1 MGEIKDG
8 QTLLFIGDSITDCGR
23 RGPNYPLGDGYP
35 ALFRDLMTAR
45 WPERNIRYINKG
57 IGGNRVTD
65 LQMRWEDDVMRH
77 KPDWLSIKIGIN
89 DEHSFVADPNNGVS
103 PQRFREVYDSIL
115 QRTFSVWKPNLI
127 LISPFYISKDTVSGT
142 HRTKILQLIPEY
154 IAVVK
159 DMAAKYGAIYVPLH
173 DIFQKHLEFREA
185 DTFCPE
191 PVHPYRSGHIIIAR
205 AIMHAID
212 ES

>member
-45 WPERNIRYINKG
+45 WPERNIQYINKG

-65 LQMRWEDDVMRH
+65 LQMRWEDDVMRY

-89 DEHSFVADPNNGVS
+89 DEHSYVADPNNGVS

-173 DIFQKHLEFREA
+173 DIFQKHLEYRDA

>member
-45 WPERNIRYINKG
+45 WPERNIQYINKG

-65 LQMRWEDDVMRH
+65 LQMRWEDDVMRY
-77 KPDWLSIKIGIN
+77 KPEWLSIKIGIN

-127 LISPFYISKDTVSGT
+127 LISPFYISQDTVSGT

-159 DMAAKYGAIYVPLH
+159 DMAAKYNAIYVPLH
-173 DIFQKHLEFREA
+173 DIFQKHLEYRDA